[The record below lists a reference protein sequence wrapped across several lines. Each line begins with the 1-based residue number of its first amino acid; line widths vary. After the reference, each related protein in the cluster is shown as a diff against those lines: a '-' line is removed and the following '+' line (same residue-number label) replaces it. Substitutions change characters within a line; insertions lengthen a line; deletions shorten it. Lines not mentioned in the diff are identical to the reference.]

1 MSNCIMTKIINKKH
15 LINEDSHPQWRK
27 WIYFPICNYILLLFV
42 IPQIIGQNVSNPD
55 LVRGESSPIVFG
67 AITLPLGHVF
77 VQSPKE
83 SNWLKAGFNRE
94 VFQNEKV
101 KTESKSRCEVKL
113 DGKKVLRIG
122 EKTMVTLLDPIADNA
137 AMLIEFG
144 HAWLTDFSKKRST
157 TSIRMPTAVAA
168 IRGTVFRIDCDNNQ
182 STINVYKGM
191 VDVSPLKEDGI
202 TPEDT
207 TFTVEAGEKFVI
219 VKNLEKYLEQEKKA
233 LQQFKNKEEN
243 DFNAFIE
250 RELEEFNRQL
260 QEEKTKFKLY
270 KSLSTQKSKIDTEI
284 TQLSEWVNWNKERD
298 LLIK

>member
-1 MSNCIMTKIINKKH
+1 
-15 LINEDSHPQWRK
+15 
-27 WIYFPICNYILLLFV
+27 
-42 IPQIIGQNVSNPD
+42 
-55 LVRGESSPIVFG
+55 
-67 AITLPLGHVF
+67 
-77 VQSPKE
+77 
-83 SNWLKAGFNRE
+83 
-94 VFQNEKV
+94 
-101 KTESKSRCEVKL
+101 
-113 DGKKVLRIG
+113 
-122 EKTMVTLLDPIADNA
+122 
-137 AMLIEFG
+137 MLIEFG

-157 TSIRMPTAVAA
+157 TRVRTPTAVAA

-182 STINVYKGM
+182 STINVYTGM

-233 LQQFKNKEEN
+233 LQQFKNKEKN
-243 DFNAFIE
+243 DLKYKKILIVGAISKMDGHM
-250 RELEEFNRQL
+250 FNRQL

-270 KSLSTQKSKIDTEI
+270 KSISLQKSKIDTEI